1 MANAGTKT
9 SFLSQRPW
17 IISLVLLCALLFW
30 VGTGHS
36 DDGPPPAS
44 KETVTPLTKVSVET
58 FFSEPVTRS
67 ISLYG
72 RTEPDRDATI
82 SAEASGRVI
91 KVSVR
96 KGAAVKKGD
105 LLIFI
110 DKGDRE
116 AQIKRAKALLQ
127 VRQKEY
133 NAASSLSQK
142 GLQGEVAFSQA
153 QANLAEARATVE
165 NLELAL
171 SNTAVRAPFDGIVDD
186 MTVEVGDYLG
196 VGDPVATLLDLDP
209 LIVTADVSERHIRN
223 IDASLPAKVL
233 LVDGTAK
240 EGRLRYQSSI
250 SSPETHT
257 FTIELEIPNPDQTLP
272 AGISAEVDLAL
283 EQKRAVKLSPSMLAL
298 DEKGNLGVKTLRESN
313 VAFVPANVVKA
324 EQNGVWLSGLGDEVD
339 IITKGQGFVR
349 DGDAVDVVRQSPAQY
364 TITGASDEKL
374 D

>member
-1 MANAGTKT
+1 MANAGAKT

-17 IISLVLLCALLFW
+17 IISLVLLCALFFW
-30 VGTGHS
+30 VSSGHGNES
-36 DDGPPPAS
+36 PPPPD
-44 KETVTPLTKVSVET
+44 KEAVAPLTKVSVET
-58 FFSEPVTRS
+58 FFAEPVTRS

-72 RTEPDRDATI
+72 RTAPDRDATI

-96 KGAAVKKGD
+96 KGAAVKKGE
-105 LLIFI
+105 LLVFI

-116 AQIKRAKALLQ
+116 AQLDRAKALLL

-133 NAASSLSQK
+133 NAANALKNK
-142 GLQGEVAFSQA
+142 GLQGEVAFSLA

-171 SNTAVRAPFDGIVDD
+171 SHTEVRAPFDGIVDD
-186 MTVEVGDYLG
+186 ITVEVGDYLG

-223 IDASLPAKVL
+223 IDASLPARVS
-233 LVDGTAK
+233 LVDGTVK

-257 FTIELEIPNPDQTLP
+257 FQIELEIPNPEQTLP

-298 DEKGNLGVKTLRESN
+298 DEKGNLGVKTLRESK

-339 IITKGQGFVR
+339 VITKGQGFVR
-349 DGDAVDVVRQSPAQY
+349 DGDAVDAVRQSVAQ
-364 TITGASDEKL
+364 
-374 D
+374 